1 MCTNFWTFICLSCS
15 GIQWVPFSLPYWLL
29 LGNVWFWYVILL
41 TRQIIRMCF
50 RWKTKWYC
58 LLPRHGWKSTFNGYH
73 IIFWLVPKW
82 KFSSCHFTILV
93 SGHFTCTCNQFSTG
107 EADNQVLLCIVNLC
121 LFSLLL
127 VLMYLLDVLTFLTS
141 CGVIYS
147 REFTHRVKSVS
158 MSKFTTQEV
167 QALEQGGNQVKQNP

>member
-1 MCTNFWTFICLSCS
+1 MSNSK
-15 GIQWVPFSLPYWLL
+15 PNSLIH
-29 LGNVWFWYVILL
+29 YVD
-41 TRQIIRMCF
+41 
-50 RWKTKWYC
+50 
-58 LLPRHGWKSTFNGYH
+58 FNSSKMKG
-73 IIFWLVPKW
+73 
-82 KFSSCHFTILV
+82 SCHFTTLV

-127 VLMYLLDVLTFLTS
+127 VLMYLLDVVTFLTS